1 MLAMDPRW
9 LGLDLRLLS
18 AVELG
23 PWHGSGLGYRNCR
36 LSALYSKPSRPSES
50 PKGDDYPLEYYDDG

>member
-23 PWHGSGLGYRNCR
+23 SWHGNGGPTVILASGGAD
-36 LSALYSKPSRPSES
+36 LSLSL
-50 PKGDDYPLEYYDDG
+50 DCL